1 MGPVYVPV
9 LPVRRAAWRA
19 YERLDEEVRTRIAP
33 LWTVVPR
40 TGPERVRGD
49 LPRRDPE
56 AEPAAL
62 SRWLPDR
69 LDQFLHAL
77 SGSTGWIDATHV
89 ERLVDASAV
98 GLWRL
103 ATRSRL
109 CLVTGPERD
118 RAFQHYIADLAFL
131 TGRGMG
137 IRILLDTP
145 PAEAR
150 AADLLGLVSRAALP
164 PEQLDLV
171 LDLGPVDETT
181 DASKVALAALDLMGG
196 LLPWRTIVLAGGAF
210 PRMSAVPDDG
220 GLLTLPRHDWHIHQL
235 VRAARP
241 GFADTLLYGDY
252 STEHALSANIP
263 SVPQPGPPWGLMR
276 YTGEDAYLTG
286 RAPTR
291 GPHRADRVRAM
302 ARRIVENEA
311 FRPDASDGERW
322 LNACTHGDGGPGS
335 GNAET
340 WIQVGHSQHMSLIV
354 HQLLTNPG

>member
-19 YERLDEEVRTRIAP
+19 YEKLDIRVRTRIAP

-40 TGPERVRGD
+40 TGPERVRGNP
-49 LPRRDPE
+49 PRLDPE
-56 AEPAAL
+56 VDPAAL
-62 SRWLPDR
+62 HRWLPNR
-69 LDQFLHAL
+69 MDQFLNAL
-77 SGSTGWIDATHV
+77 SGATGWIDATHV

-118 RAFQHYIADLAFL
+118 HTLQRYIADLAFL

-145 PAEAR
+145 PEEAR
-150 AADLLGLVSRAALP
+150 AADLLGLVSRAAMP

-171 LDLGPVDETT
+171 LDLGPIDDAT
-181 DASKVALAALDLMGG
+181 DASKVALAALDLVGN
-196 LLPWRTIVLAGGAF
+196 LLPWRTVVLASGAF
-210 PRMSAVPDDG
+210 PRVSAASDDQ
-220 GLLTLPRHDWHIHQL
+220 GLLALPRHDWHVYRL

-241 GFADTLLYGDY
+241 GLAGTLLYGDY
-252 STEHALSANIP
+252 STEHALSANVP
-263 SVPQPGPPWGLMR
+263 SVSQPGPPWGLMR
-276 YTGEDAYLTG
+276 YTGEDAFLVG

-291 GPHRADRVRAM
+291 GSHRADRVRAM
-302 ARRIVENEA
+302 ARRIVENEV

-322 LNACTHGDGGPGS
+322 LNACTYGDGGPGS

-340 WIQVGHSQHMSLIV
+340 WIQVGHSQHMSLAL
-354 HQLLTNPG
+354 HQLLTNPE